1 MFSCD
6 DQIRNYNLFEKTAH
20 KMYGILLFAN
30 EKIILSNF
38 EKKREIYR
46 KVFSKIWQGDKILL
60 FSFDKIFFKR
70 EWHSPFRSVL
80 IITISLSDPVFLAW
94 LPSVRIEKKFL
105 VVRITA
111 TFSFTALVMADR
123 YSKTD
128 RQSSLPEWKQKEKL
142 KDLSQYYNITNR

>member
-6 DQIRNYNLFEKTAH
+6 DQIRNYNLLEKTAH
-20 KMYGILLFAN
+20 KMYGILLFAK

-46 KVFSKIWQGDKILL
+46 KVFSKIWQGDKIL

-70 EWHSPFRSVL
+70 EWRSPFRSVL

-94 LPSVRIEKKFL
+94 LPSIIIEKKFL

-128 RQSSLPEWKQKEKL
+128 RHSSLPEWKQKEKL
-142 KDLSQYYNITNR
+142 KHLSQYYNTTNR